1 VWVAPSNN
9 GGSEV
14 TDYIVQSCEGTTCTV
29 FTDSVSALTATTVT
43 GLKNGTAYTF
53 QVAAVNA
60 AKSGSYSEKS
70 AAVTPRTVPDAPTAV
85 VGTPNNV
92 GQISVT
98 WIAPTN
104 NGGNAISNYVVQR
117 CLNASC
123 QSVTRTANPPT
134 STSELVSS
142 VVSGTGYT
150 FRVAAVNAAGQGA
163 WSSESDPKIPRTVPG
178 RPTAVAGTP
187 GDKKVDLTW
196 TAPSANGSDITTYVV
211 NSCIDTKCTLFEHD
225 ASTATQLTVTGLT
238 NGTAYT
244 FTVAATNGI
253 GTGQASAPSAPITPR
268 TVPGAPTDVT
278 GSIDNDGKVVVAWK
292 APTDNGGN
300 AIKDY
305 IVKSCVGSTCT
316 VAADS
321 TSNTLSATLS
331 GLSLRTSY
339 TFIVAAKNDA
349 GTGPYS
355 PVN

>member
-1 VWVAPSNN
+1 MPLVKVH
-9 GGSEV
+9 GH
-14 TDYIVQSCEGTTCTV
+14 QS
-29 FTDSVSALTATTVT
+29 LTPPAFLVR
-43 GLKNGTAYTF
+43 F
-53 QVAAVNA
+53 QV
-60 AKSGSYSEKS
+60 GQ
-70 AAVTPRTVPDAPTAV
+70 TAV
-85 VGTPNNV
+85 V
-92 GQISVT
+92 
-98 WIAPTN
+98 
-104 NGGNAISNYVVQR
+104 
-117 CLNASC
+117 
-123 QSVTRTANPPT
+123 
-134 STSELVSS
+134 
-142 VVSGTGYT
+142 
-150 FRVAAVNAAGQGA
+150 
-163 WSSESDPKIPRTVPG
+163 
-178 RPTAVAGTP
+178 GTP

-196 TAPSANGSDITTYVV
+196 TAPSANGSDITTYIV

-305 IVKSCVGSTCT
+305 IVKSCVVSTCS

-355 PVN
+355 SNSVVVIPRKLPSVPN